1 MRGKR
6 QKGPAQSSTGPL
18 VAFRAF
24 RARAKGLSPERAR
37 AVLGPCCLLGE
48 QELDLL
54 CDQIAVLAE
63 IMLDEWQPAG
73 RCAGANLDGAD
84 PRKAG

>member
-6 QKGPAQSSTGPL
+6 QKGPAQPSAGPL

-24 RARAKGLSPERAR
+24 RAPAQGLSLERAR
-37 AVLGPCCLLGE
+37 AALGPRCLLDEKDLDQLRE
-48 QELDLL
+48 QMT
-54 CDQIAVLAE
+54 VLAG
-63 IMLDEWQPAG
+63 IVLDEWQAAG
-73 RCAGANLDGAD
+73 RRAGANSDGAD